1 MKDGVPQLPGD
12 FLNFFNNN
20 PFSYDQ
26 ATQSAKVWTTD
37 VNSVGVYELQLYGRA
52 RAEVIGGVD
61 EDSSQI
67 TAVTPTMLTI
77 TTTVSFDVCST
88 ATITLDP
95 LANFDVGTQEIQSG
109 TPKEVDLSAGF
120 FVFSEPSCGLPTFE
134 LEVVPPIPEGTTISG
149 NTIELSPQ
157 TSAAIGTHTFTVHAY
172 YPAYPLIELS

>member
-1 MKDGVPQLPGD
+1 VKDGVPQLPGD

-120 FVFSEPSCGLPTFE
+120 FIFSEPSCGLPTFE
-134 LEVVPPIPEGTTISG
+134 VVSPILEGTTMSG